1 MKLKSQIL
9 TSSKAFKENMR
20 EHLKDIE
27 KITEIAKKNSLGG
40 SQFSRD
46 RHSKR
51 GKMLPR
57 DRVSGLLDIGSYFLE
72 IGSFDIDINDRLQ
85 VLEVNEPPE
94 RKPGIKVDDVEA
106 LVNKLKNEAKV
117 L

>member
-9 TSSKAFKENMR
+9 TSSKTFQDNMR
-20 EHLKDIE
+20 EHLKNIE

-57 DRVSGLLDIGSYFLE
+57 DRVSGLLDIGCLLYTSPSPRDATL
-72 IGSFDIDINDRLQ
+72 SRM
-85 VLEVNEPPE
+85 PSS
-94 RKPGIKVDDVEA
+94 A
-106 LVNKLKNEAKV
+106 
-117 L
+117 